1 MILNFLQENK
11 NLRVPQR
18 WLTSSNLT
26 SKKRSEAA
34 QRVAIK
40 LCFFLLMKISPAI
53 VYGFPSKEKLEHSEY
68 FKVGLTHLGGTP
80 VYYINECNIAAI
92 NITQNET
99 TNKFNKFARFH
110 DKLPGLM
117 LILVVDFDPFT

>member
-1 MILNFLQENK
+1 MILNFLQIFK

-18 WLTSSNLT
+18 WLTSSNLS

-34 QRVAIK
+34 QRVAK
-40 LCFFLLMKISPAI
+40 VLLMKISPAI